1 MWTSMLKSIAKKL
14 LELVLFFLI
23 LSFVS
28 FCLLKLVP
36 GDPVRSIL
44 RVDDVAVSNQQIA
57 DMRSQL
63 GLDQSL
69 PVQYGKWLVQLLQFD
84 FGQSYLTQR
93 PVFAEFMEKLPYTLL
108 LTGGS
113 LFIMLLIAL
122 PMGTMAAL
130 YRNRWIDNASRMF
143 ALIGSSIP
151 SFWLGL
157 LFIEWFAVK
166 LRILPSM
173 GEGTIFH
180 LVLPSLTLGLAMAA
194 VYVRMIRASLIE
206 SSGQDFIK
214 AAQARGISPARI
226 FFRHMFRHSL
236 VPLITV
242 FSESIGSLLGGTV
255 VIEVLFAYP
264 GLGKWIVD
272 AIAARDYPIIQGYT
286 LFMAVFIVCINMA
299 VELSYRW
306 INPEIAL
313 KEKRPS

>member
-1 MWTSMLKSIAKKL
+1 MFQSIAKKFL
-14 LELVLFFLI
+14 KLMLFFLI

-44 RVDDVAVSNQQIA
+44 RVDDVAVSNQQIT

-63 GLDQSL
+63 GLDQPL
-69 PVQYGKWLVQLLQFD
+69 PVQYGKWLVQLLQLD
-84 FGQSYLTQR
+84 FGQSYLTHR
-93 PVFAEFMEKLPYTLL
+93 PVLTEFIEKLPYTLL

-122 PMGTMAAL
+122 PLGTMSAL
-130 YRNRWIDNASRMF
+130 YRNRWIDSASRVF
-143 ALIGSSIP
+143 ALVGSSIP

-173 GEGTIFH
+173 GNGTVFH

-214 AAQARGISPARI
+214 AAQARGISPVRI

-286 LFMAVFIVCINMA
+286 IFMAIFIICLNIL

-306 INPEIAL
+306 VNPEIAL
-313 KEKRPS
+313 KEKRLS

>member
-1 MWTSMLKSIAKKL
+1 MFQSIAKKFL
-14 LELVLFFLI
+14 TFMLFFLI

-44 RVDDVAVSNQQIA
+44 RVDDIAVSNQQIA

-63 GLDQSL
+63 GLDQPL
-69 PVQYGKWLVQLLQFD
+69 PVQYGKWLVQLLQLD
-84 FGQSYLTQR
+84 FGQSYLTHR
-93 PVFAEFMEKLPYTLL
+93 PVLTEFIEKLPYTLL

-122 PMGTMAAL
+122 PLGTLSAL
-130 YRNRWIDNASRMF
+130 YRNRWIDNASRVF

-173 GEGTIFH
+173 GDGTIFH

-214 AAQARGISPARI
+214 AAQARGISPVRI

-286 LFMAVFIVCINMA
+286 IFMAIFIICLNIL

-306 INPEIAL
+306 VNPEIAL
-313 KEKRPS
+313 KEKRLS

>member
-1 MWTSMLKSIAKKL
+1 MFQSIAKKFL
-14 LELVLFFLI
+14 TFMLFFLI

-63 GLDQSL
+63 GLDQPL
-69 PVQYGKWLVQLLQFD
+69 PVQYGKWLVQLLQLD
-84 FGQSYLTQR
+84 FGQSYLTHR
-93 PVFAEFMEKLPYTLL
+93 PVLTEFIEKLPYTLL

-122 PMGTMAAL
+122 PLGTLSAL
-130 YRNRWIDNASRMF
+130 YRNRWIDSASRVF

-173 GEGTIFH
+173 GDGTIFH
-180 LVLPSLTLGLAMAA
+180 LLLPSLTLGLAMAA

-214 AAQARGISPARI
+214 VAQARGISPVRI

-286 LFMAVFIVCINMA
+286 IFMAVFIICLNIL

-306 INPEIAL
+306 VNPEIAL
-313 KEKRPS
+313 KEKRLS

>member
-1 MWTSMLKSIAKKL
+1 MFKSIAKKF

-44 RVDDVAVSNQQIA
+44 RVDDVAVSNQQIT

-63 GLDQSL
+63 GLDQPL

-84 FGQSYLTQR
+84 FGQSYLTHR
-93 PVFAEFMEKLPYTLL
+93 PVFTEFMEKLPYTLL

-122 PMGTMAAL
+122 PLGTMAAL
-130 YRNRWIDNASRMF
+130 YRNRWIDRASRVF

-166 LRILPSM
+166 LHILPSM
-173 GEGTIFH
+173 GEGTAFH

-214 AAQARGISPARI
+214 AAQARGISPIRI
-226 FFRHMFRHSL
+226 FSDTCS
-236 VPLITV
+236 VTV
-242 FSESIGSLLGGTV
+242 
-255 VIEVLFAYP
+255 
-264 GLGKWIVD
+264 
-272 AIAARDYPIIQGYT
+272 
-286 LFMAVFIVCINMA
+286 
-299 VELSYRW
+299 
-306 INPEIAL
+306 
-313 KEKRPS
+313 

>member
-1 MWTSMLKSIAKKL
+1 MLQSIAKKFL
-14 LELVLFFLI
+14 TLILFFLI

-63 GLDQSL
+63 GLDQPL
-69 PVQYGKWLVQLLQFD
+69 PVQYGKWLVQLLQLD
-84 FGQSYLTQR
+84 FGQSYLTHR
-93 PVFAEFMEKLPYTLL
+93 PVLTEFIEKLPYTLL

-122 PMGTMAAL
+122 PLGTMSAL
-130 YRNRWIDNASRMF
+130 YRNRWIDSASRVF

-166 LRILPSM
+166 LRIFPSM
-173 GEGTIFH
+173 GDGTVFH

-214 AAQARGISPARI
+214 AAQARGISPVRI

-236 VPLITV
+236 IPLITV

-286 LFMAVFIVCINMA
+286 IFMAIFIICLNIL

-306 INPEIAL
+306 VNPEIAL
-313 KEKRPS
+313 KEKRLS

>member
-1 MWTSMLKSIAKKL
+1 MFQSIAKKFL
-14 LELVLFFLI
+14 TFMLFFLI

-63 GLDQSL
+63 GLDQPL
-69 PVQYGKWLVQLLQFD
+69 PVQYGKWLVQLLQLD
-84 FGQSYLTQR
+84 FGQSYLTHR
-93 PVFAEFMEKLPYTLL
+93 PVLTEFIEKLPYTLL

-122 PMGTMAAL
+122 PLGTLSAL
-130 YRNRWIDNASRMF
+130 YRNRWIDSASRVF

-173 GEGTIFH
+173 GDGTVFH

-214 AAQARGISPARI
+214 AAQARGISPVRI

-286 LFMAVFIVCINMA
+286 IFMAVFIICLNIL

-306 INPEIAL
+306 VNPEIAL
-313 KEKRPS
+313 KEKGLS

>member
-1 MWTSMLKSIAKKL
+1 MLKLIAKKL
-14 LELVLFFLI
+14 FELALFFLI

-28 FCLLKLVP
+28 FFLLKLVP

-57 DMRSQL
+57 DMRTQL
-63 GLDQSL
+63 GLDQPL

-84 FGQSYLTQR
+84 FGQSYLTHR
-93 PVFAEFMEKLPYTLL
+93 PVITEFMEKLPFTLL

-122 PMGTMAAL
+122 PLGTMAAL
-130 YRNRWIDNASRMF
+130 YRNCWIDSASRIF
-143 ALIGSSIP
+143 SLIGSSIP

-157 LFIEWFAVK
+157 LLIEWFAVK
-166 LRILPSM
+166 LHILPSM
-173 GEGTIFH
+173 GEGTFLH

-214 AAQARGISPARI
+214 AAQARGISPVRI

-286 LFMAVFIVCINMA
+286 LFMAVFIVGINIL

-306 INPEIAL
+306 VNPEIAL
-313 KEKRPS
+313 KEKRLS

>member
-1 MWTSMLKSIAKKL
+1 MFKSIAKKI

-44 RVDDVAVSNQQIA
+44 RVDDVAVSNQQIM

-63 GLDQSL
+63 GLDQPL
-69 PVQYGKWLVQLLQFD
+69 PVQYGKWLIQLLQFD
-84 FGQSYLTQR
+84 FGQSYLTHR
-93 PVFAEFMEKLPYTLL
+93 PVFTEFMEKLPYTLL

-113 LFIMLLIAL
+113 LLIMLLIAL
-122 PMGTMAAL
+122 PLGTMAAL
-130 YRNRWIDNASRMF
+130 YRNRWIDRASRVF

-173 GEGTIFH
+173 GEGTAFH

-214 AAQARGISPARI
+214 AAQARGISPIRI
-226 FFRHMFRHSL
+226 FFRHMLRHSL

-286 LFMAVFIVCINMA
+286 VFMAAFIVCINIL

-306 INPEIAL
+306 VNPEIAL
-313 KEKRPS
+313 KEKRLS

>member
-1 MWTSMLKSIAKKL
+1 MFKSIVKKF

-44 RVDDVAVSNQQIA
+44 RVDDVAVSNQQIT

-63 GLDQSL
+63 GLDQPL

-84 FGQSYLTQR
+84 FGQSYLTHR
-93 PVFAEFMEKLPYTLL
+93 PVFTEFMEKLPYTLL

-122 PMGTMAAL
+122 PLGTMAAL
-130 YRNRWIDNASRMF
+130 YRNRWIDSASRVF

-173 GEGTIFH
+173 GEGTAFH

-214 AAQARGISPARI
+214 AAQARGISPIRI
-226 FFRHMFRHSL
+226 FFRHMLRHSL

-286 LFMAVFIVCINMA
+286 VFMAVFIVCINIL

-306 INPEIAL
+306 VNPEIAL
-313 KEKRPS
+313 KEKRLS

>member
-1 MWTSMLKSIAKKL
+1 MLQSIAKKFL
-14 LELVLFFLI
+14 TLILFFLI

-63 GLDQSL
+63 GLDQTLS
-69 PVQYGKWLVQLLQFD
+69 VQYGKWLVQLLQLD
-84 FGQSYLTQR
+84 FGQSYLTHR
-93 PVFAEFMEKLPYTLL
+93 PVLTEFIEKLPYTLL

-122 PMGTMAAL
+122 PLGTMSAL
-130 YRNRWIDNASRMF
+130 YRNRWIDSASRVF

-173 GEGTIFH
+173 GDGTVFH

-214 AAQARGISPARI
+214 AAQARGISPVRI

-236 VPLITV
+236 IPLITV

-286 LFMAVFIVCINMA
+286 IFMAIFIICLNIL

-306 INPEIAL
+306 VNPEIAL
-313 KEKRPS
+313 KEKRLS

>member
-1 MWTSMLKSIAKKL
+1 MLKSIAKKL

-113 LFIMLLIAL
+113 LFIMLVIAL

-286 LFMAVFIVCINMA
+286 LFMAVFIVCINMT

-306 INPEIAL
+306 INPEMAL

>member
-1 MWTSMLKSIAKKL
+1 MWTSMLKSIAKRL
-14 LELVLFFLI
+14 LELVLFFLV

-84 FGQSYLTQR
+84 FGQSYLTHR

-113 LFIMLLIAL
+113 LFLMLLIAL

-306 INPEIAL
+306 INPEIVL
-313 KEKRPS
+313 KEKRQS

>member
-1 MWTSMLKSIAKKL
+1 MLKSIAKKF

-63 GLDQSL
+63 GLDQPL

-84 FGQSYLTQR
+84 FGQSYLTHR
-93 PVFAEFMEKLPYTLL
+93 PVFTEFMEKLPYTLL

-122 PMGTMAAL
+122 PLGTMAAL
-130 YRNRWIDNASRMF
+130 YRNRWIDSASRVF

-173 GEGTIFH
+173 GEGTVFH

-214 AAQARGISPARI
+214 AAQARGISPVRI

-286 LFMAVFIVCINMA
+286 VFMAMFIVCINIL

-306 INPEIAL
+306 VNPEIAL
-313 KEKRPS
+313 KEKRLS

>member
-1 MWTSMLKSIAKKL
+1 MLQSIAKKFL
-14 LELVLFFLI
+14 TLILFFLI

-63 GLDQSL
+63 GLDQPL
-69 PVQYGKWLVQLLQFD
+69 PVQYGKWLVQLLQLD
-84 FGQSYLTQR
+84 FGQSYLTHR
-93 PVFAEFMEKLPYTLL
+93 PVLTEFIEKLPYTLL

-122 PMGTMAAL
+122 PLGTMSAL
-130 YRNRWIDNASRMF
+130 YRNRWIDSASRVF

-173 GEGTIFH
+173 GDGTVFH

-214 AAQARGISPARI
+214 AAQARGISPVRI

-236 VPLITV
+236 IPLITV

-286 LFMAVFIVCINMA
+286 IFMAIFIICLNIL

-306 INPEIAL
+306 VNPEIAL
-313 KEKRPS
+313 KEKRLS

>member
-1 MWTSMLKSIAKKL
+1 MFQSIAKKFL
-14 LELVLFFLI
+14 TFMLFFLI

-57 DMRSQL
+57 DIRSQL
-63 GLDQSL
+63 GLDQPL
-69 PVQYGKWLVQLLQFD
+69 PVQYGKWLVQLLQLD
-84 FGQSYLTQR
+84 FGQSYLTHR
-93 PVFAEFMEKLPYTLL
+93 PVLTEFIEKLPYTLL

-113 LFIMLLIAL
+113 LFIMMLIAL
-122 PMGTMAAL
+122 PLGTLSAL
-130 YRNRWIDNASRMF
+130 YRNRWIDNASRVF

-173 GEGTIFH
+173 GDGTIFH

-214 AAQARGISPARI
+214 AAQARGISPVRI

-286 LFMAVFIVCINMA
+286 IFMAVFIICLNIL

-306 INPEIAL
+306 VNPEIAL
-313 KEKRPS
+313 KENRLS

>member
-1 MWTSMLKSIAKKL
+1 MFKSIAKKF

-44 RVDDVAVSNQQIA
+44 RVDDVAVSNQQIT

-63 GLDQSL
+63 GLDQPL

-84 FGQSYLTQR
+84 FGQSYLTHR
-93 PVFAEFMEKLPYTLL
+93 PVFTEFMEKLPYTLL

-122 PMGTMAAL
+122 PLGTMAAL
-130 YRNRWIDNASRMF
+130 YRNRWIDRASRVF

-157 LFIEWFAVK
+157 LSIEWFAVK

-173 GEGTIFH
+173 GEGTAYH

-214 AAQARGISPARI
+214 AAQARGISPIRI
-226 FFRHMFRHSL
+226 FFRHMLRHSL
-236 VPLITV
+236 IPLITV

-286 LFMAVFIVCINMA
+286 VFMAVFIVCINIL

-306 INPEIAL
+306 VNPEIAL
-313 KEKRPS
+313 KEKRLS

>member
-1 MWTSMLKSIAKKL
+1 MLKSIAKKL
-14 LELVLFFLI
+14 FELVFFFLI

-69 PVQYGKWLVQLLQFD
+69 PVQYGKWLVQLLQLD
-84 FGQSYLTQR
+84 FGQSYLTHR
-93 PVFAEFMEKLPYTLL
+93 PVLAEFTEKLPYTLL

-122 PMGTMAAL
+122 PLGTMAAL
-130 YRNRWIDNASRMF
+130 YRNRWLDTASRMF

-166 LRILPSM
+166 LRIFPSM
-173 GEGTIFH
+173 GEGTVFH

-214 AAQARGISPARI
+214 AAQARGISPTRI
-226 FFRHMFRHSL
+226 FFRHIFRHSL
-236 VPLITV
+236 APLITV

-255 VIEVLFAYP
+255 VIEVLFSYP

-286 LFMAVFIVCINMA
+286 LFMAVFIVCINMT

-306 INPEIAL
+306 INPEMAL

>member
-1 MWTSMLKSIAKKL
+1 MLKSITKRL

-23 LSFVS
+23 LSFIS

-44 RVDDVAVSNQQIA
+44 RVDDVAVSNQQLA

-84 FGQSYLTQR
+84 FGQSYLTHR

-194 VYVRMIRASLIE
+194 VYVRIIRASLIE

-313 KEKRPS
+313 KEKRQS

>member
-1 MWTSMLKSIAKKL
+1 MLKSIGKKL
-14 LELVLFFLI
+14 FELVLFFLI

-63 GLDQSL
+63 GLDQPL
-69 PVQYGKWLVQLLQFD
+69 PVQYGKWLIQLLQFD
-84 FGQSYLTQR
+84 FGQSYLTHR
-93 PVFAEFMEKLPYTLL
+93 PVFTEFMEKLPYTLL
-108 LTGGS
+108 LTGAS

-122 PMGTMAAL
+122 PLGTLSAL
-130 YRNRWIDNASRMF
+130 YRNRWFDSVSRVF

-151 SFWLGL
+151 SFWMGL
-157 LFIEWFAVK
+157 LFMEWFAVK

-173 GEGTIFH
+173 GEGTVFH
-180 LVLPSLTLGLAMAA
+180 LVLPSLTLGLAMSA

-214 AAQARGISPARI
+214 AAQARGIGPVRI

-242 FSESIGSLLGGTV
+242 FSESIGSLMGGTV

-286 LFMAVFIVCINMA
+286 LFMAVFIVCINIL

-306 INPEIAL
+306 VNPEIAL
-313 KEKRPS
+313 KEKRLS

>member
-1 MWTSMLKSIAKKL
+1 MLQTIAKKFL
-14 LELVLFFLI
+14 TLILFFLI

-63 GLDQSL
+63 GLDQPL
-69 PVQYGKWLVQLLQFD
+69 PVQYGKWLVQLLQLD
-84 FGQSYLTQR
+84 FGQSYLTHR
-93 PVFAEFMEKLPYTLL
+93 PVLTEFIEKLPYTLL

-122 PMGTMAAL
+122 PLGTMSAL
-130 YRNRWIDNASRMF
+130 YRNRWIDSASRVF

-166 LRILPSM
+166 LRIFPSM
-173 GEGTIFH
+173 GDGTVFH

-214 AAQARGISPARI
+214 AAQARGISPVRI

-236 VPLITV
+236 IPLITI

-286 LFMAVFIVCINMA
+286 IFMAIFIICLNIL

-306 INPEIAL
+306 VNPEIAL
-313 KEKRPS
+313 KEKRLS

>member
-1 MWTSMLKSIAKKL
+1 MFKSIAKKF

-44 RVDDVAVSNQQIA
+44 RVDDVAVSNQQIM

-63 GLDQSL
+63 GLDQPLS
-69 PVQYGKWLVQLLQFD
+69 VQYGKWLVQLLQFD
-84 FGQSYLTQR
+84 FGQSYLTHR
-93 PVFAEFMEKLPYTLL
+93 PVFTEFMEKLPYTLL

-122 PMGTMAAL
+122 PLGTMAAL
-130 YRNRWIDNASRMF
+130 YRNRWIDRASRVF

-173 GEGTIFH
+173 GEGTAYH

-214 AAQARGISPARI
+214 AAQARGISPIRI
-226 FFRHMFRHSL
+226 FFRHMLRHSL
-236 VPLITV
+236 IPLITV

-286 LFMAVFIVCINMA
+286 VFMAVFIVCINIL

-306 INPEIAL
+306 VNPEIAL
-313 KEKRPS
+313 KEKRLS

>member
-1 MWTSMLKSIAKKL
+1 MFKSIAKKF

-44 RVDDVAVSNQQIA
+44 RVDDVAVSNQQIM

-63 GLDQSL
+63 GLDQPL

-84 FGQSYLTQR
+84 FGQSYLTHR
-93 PVFAEFMEKLPYTLL
+93 PVFTEFMEKLPYTLL

-122 PMGTMAAL
+122 PLGTMAAL
-130 YRNRWIDNASRMF
+130 YRNRWIDRTSRVF

-173 GEGTIFH
+173 GEGTAFH

-214 AAQARGISPARI
+214 AAQARGISPIRI
-226 FFRHMFRHSL
+226 FFRHMLRHSL

-286 LFMAVFIVCINMA
+286 VFMAAFIVCINNL

-306 INPEIAL
+306 VNPEIAL
-313 KEKRPS
+313 KEKRLS

>member
-1 MWTSMLKSIAKKL
+1 MLKSIGKKL
-14 LELVLFFLI
+14 FELVLFFLI

-63 GLDQSL
+63 GLDQPL
-69 PVQYGKWLVQLLQFD
+69 PVQYGKWLIQLLQFD
-84 FGQSYLTQR
+84 FGKSYLTHR
-93 PVFAEFMEKLPYTLL
+93 PVFTEFMEKLPYTLL
-108 LTGGS
+108 LTGAS

-122 PMGTMAAL
+122 PLGTLSAL
-130 YRNRWIDNASRMF
+130 YRNRWIDSVSRVF

-151 SFWLGL
+151 SFWMGL
-157 LFIEWFAVK
+157 LFMEWFAVK

-173 GEGTIFH
+173 GEGTVFH
-180 LVLPSLTLGLAMAA
+180 LVLPSLTLGLAMSA

-214 AAQARGISPARI
+214 AAQARGIGPLRI
-226 FFRHMFRHSL
+226 FSRHMFRHSL

-286 LFMAVFIVCINMA
+286 LFMAVFIVCINIL

-306 INPEIAL
+306 VNPEIAL
-313 KEKRPS
+313 KEKR

>member
-1 MWTSMLKSIAKKL
+1 MFKSMAKKF

-44 RVDDVAVSNQQIA
+44 RVDDVAVSNQQIT
-57 DMRSQL
+57 DMRIQL
-63 GLDQSL
+63 GLDQPL

-84 FGQSYLTQR
+84 FGQSYLTHR
-93 PVFAEFMEKLPYTLL
+93 PVFTEFMEKLPYTLL

-113 LFIMLLIAL
+113 LFILLLIAL
-122 PMGTMAAL
+122 PLGTMAAL
-130 YRNRWIDNASRMF
+130 YRNRWIDSASRVF

-173 GEGTIFH
+173 GEGTAFH

-214 AAQARGISPARI
+214 AAQARGISPIRI
-226 FFRHMFRHSL
+226 FFRHMLRHSL

-286 LFMAVFIVCINMA
+286 VFMAGFIVCINIL

-306 INPEIAL
+306 VNPEIAL
-313 KEKRPS
+313 KEKRLS

>member
-1 MWTSMLKSIAKKL
+1 MFQSIAKKFL
-14 LELVLFFLI
+14 TFMLFFLI

-63 GLDQSL
+63 GLDQPL
-69 PVQYGKWLVQLLQFD
+69 PVQYGKWLVQLLQLD
-84 FGQSYLTQR
+84 FGQSYLTHR
-93 PVFAEFMEKLPYTLL
+93 PVLTEFIEKLPYTLL

-122 PMGTMAAL
+122 PLGTLSAL
-130 YRNRWIDNASRMF
+130 YRNRWIDSASRVF

-173 GEGTIFH
+173 GDGTNFH

-214 AAQARGISPARI
+214 AAQARGISPVRI

-286 LFMAVFIVCINMA
+286 IFMAVFIICLNIL

-306 INPEIAL
+306 VNPEIAL
-313 KEKRPS
+313 KEKRLS

>member
-1 MWTSMLKSIAKKL
+1 MFQSIAKKFL
-14 LELVLFFLI
+14 TFMLFFLI

-63 GLDQSL
+63 GLDQPL
-69 PVQYGKWLVQLLQFD
+69 PVQYGKWLVQLLQLD
-84 FGQSYLTQR
+84 FGQSYLTHR
-93 PVFAEFMEKLPYTLL
+93 PVLTEFIEKLPYTLL

-122 PMGTMAAL
+122 PLGTLSAL
-130 YRNRWIDNASRMF
+130 YRNRWIDSASRVF

-173 GEGTIFH
+173 GDGTIFH
-180 LVLPSLTLGLAMAA
+180 LLLPSLTLGLAMAA

-214 AAQARGISPARI
+214 AAQARGISPVRI

-286 LFMAVFIVCINMA
+286 IFMAVFIICLNIL

-306 INPEIAL
+306 VNPEIAL
-313 KEKRPS
+313 KEKRLS

>member
-1 MWTSMLKSIAKKL
+1 MFKSMAKKF

-44 RVDDVAVSNQQIA
+44 RVDDVAVSNQQIT

-63 GLDQSL
+63 GLDQPL

-84 FGQSYLTQR
+84 FGQSYLTHR
-93 PVFAEFMEKLPYTLL
+93 PVFTEFMEKLPYTLL

-113 LFIMLLIAL
+113 LFILLLIAL
-122 PMGTMAAL
+122 PLGTMAAL
-130 YRNRWIDNASRMF
+130 YRNRWIDSASRVF

-173 GEGTIFH
+173 GEGTAFH

-214 AAQARGISPARI
+214 AAQARGISPIRI
-226 FFRHMFRHSL
+226 FFRHMLRHSL

-286 LFMAVFIVCINMA
+286 VFMAVFIVCINIL

-306 INPEIAL
+306 VNPEIAL
-313 KEKRPS
+313 KEKRLS

>member
-1 MWTSMLKSIAKKL
+1 MFKSMAKKF

-44 RVDDVAVSNQQIA
+44 RVDDVAVSNQQIT

-63 GLDQSL
+63 GLDQPL

-84 FGQSYLTQR
+84 FGQSYLTHR
-93 PVFAEFMEKLPYTLL
+93 PVFTEFMEKLPYTLL

-113 LFIMLLIAL
+113 LFILLLIAL
-122 PMGTMAAL
+122 PLGTMAAL
-130 YRNRWIDNASRMF
+130 YRNRWINSASRVF

-173 GEGTIFH
+173 GEGTAFH

-214 AAQARGISPARI
+214 AAQARGISPIRI
-226 FFRHMFRHSL
+226 FFRHMLRHSL

-286 LFMAVFIVCINMA
+286 VFMAVFIVCINIL

-306 INPEIAL
+306 VNPEIAL
-313 KEKRPS
+313 KEKRLS

>member
-1 MWTSMLKSIAKKL
+1 MFQSIAKKFL
-14 LELVLFFLI
+14 TFMLFFLI

-63 GLDQSL
+63 GLDQPL
-69 PVQYGKWLVQLLQFD
+69 PVQYGKWLVQLLQLD
-84 FGQSYLTQR
+84 FGQSYLTHR
-93 PVFAEFMEKLPYTLL
+93 PVLTEFIEKLPYTLL

-122 PMGTMAAL
+122 PLGTLSAL
-130 YRNRWIDNASRMF
+130 YRNHWIDSASRVF

-173 GEGTIFH
+173 GDGTIFH

-214 AAQARGISPARI
+214 AAQARGISPVRI

-286 LFMAVFIVCINMA
+286 IFMAVFIICLNIL

-306 INPEIAL
+306 VNPEIAL
-313 KEKRPS
+313 KEKRLS

>member
-1 MWTSMLKSIAKKL
+1 MLQSIAKKFL
-14 LELVLFFLI
+14 TLILFFLI

-57 DMRSQL
+57 NMRSQL
-63 GLDQSL
+63 GLDQPL
-69 PVQYGKWLVQLLQFD
+69 PVQYGKWLVQLLQLD
-84 FGQSYLTQR
+84 FGQSYLTHR
-93 PVFAEFMEKLPYTLL
+93 PVLTEFIEKLPYTLL
-108 LTGGS
+108 LTGSS

-122 PMGTMAAL
+122 PLGTMSAL
-130 YRNRWIDNASRMF
+130 YRNRWIDSVSRVF

-173 GEGTIFH
+173 GDGTVFH

-214 AAQARGISPARI
+214 AAQARGISPVRI

-236 VPLITV
+236 IPLITV

-286 LFMAVFIVCINMA
+286 IFMAIFIICLNIL

-306 INPEIAL
+306 VNPQIAL
-313 KEKRPS
+313 KEKRLS

>member
-1 MWTSMLKSIAKKL
+1 MLKSIAKKF

-63 GLDQSL
+63 GLDQPL

-84 FGQSYLTQR
+84 FGQSYLTHR
-93 PVFAEFMEKLPYTLL
+93 PVFTEFMEKLPYTLL

-122 PMGTMAAL
+122 PLGTMAAL
-130 YRNRWIDNASRMF
+130 YRNRWIDSASRVF

-166 LRILPSM
+166 LRIFPSM
-173 GEGTIFH
+173 GEGSIFH

-214 AAQARGISPARI
+214 AAQARGISPVRI

-286 LFMAVFIVCINMA
+286 VFMAMFIVCINIL

-306 INPEIAL
+306 VNPEIAL
-313 KEKRPS
+313 KEKRLS